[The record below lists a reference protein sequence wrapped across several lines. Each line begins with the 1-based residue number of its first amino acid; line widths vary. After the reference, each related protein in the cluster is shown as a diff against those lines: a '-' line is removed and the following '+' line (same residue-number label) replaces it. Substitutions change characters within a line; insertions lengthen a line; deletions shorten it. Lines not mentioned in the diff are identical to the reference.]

1 MWLSKK
7 RSKDLFII
15 LLKTF
20 LFIMGLN
27 IFLTSIFTSIKI
39 ESKKNN
45 LESEMNKNIKR
56 LKYNQITQ
64 FYLDIY

>member
-7 RSKDLFII
+7 RSKDLFIV